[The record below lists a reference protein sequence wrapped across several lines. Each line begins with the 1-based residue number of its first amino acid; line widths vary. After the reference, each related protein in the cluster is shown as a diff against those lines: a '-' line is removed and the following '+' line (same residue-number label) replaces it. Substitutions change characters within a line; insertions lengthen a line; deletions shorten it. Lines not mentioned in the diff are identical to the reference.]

1 VAVPDRADTQP
12 APAGSAGSER
22 IQAGQVAF
30 TAVGVKK
37 HYPGVKALDG
47 VDLEGYAGEVLAV
60 CGANGAGK
68 STFAKLLAGVD
79 TPTDG
84 EISIAGYPH
93 PVRNAAEAEQA
104 GVLMMHQEPLIIDD
118 FTVGENV
125 WLYKLRMG
133 RDIRPWATK
142 VDTNNARTREILQG
156 VGLGHLRTNQLARDL
171 GPGQRQMLSLSRAA
185 VTNHK
190 IMILDETT
198 ASTSEEHFKDILD
211 LVRRERA
218 AGTHIMFVSHRL
230 NEVFAMSDRIVV
242 LRNGRLV
249 DIVKTSESDPD
260 EVTTLMI
267 GQALK
272 ALDRPA
278 PVDTAAR
285 APVISVRDLH
295 GGSANGV
302 SLEVHPGEI
311 VGLYGLVG
319 SGRSSVARSITGQ
332 KPAAGGTITIHGEE
346 VQLKSPGAAL
356 RKRVAYLTEDRRLEG
371 FVKDFD
377 NGENMSLVVLP
388 RMAKGGVVQAGVEKN
403 RVRELI
409 SEYQV
414 KGGPRTY
421 TSTLSGGNQQK
432 VVVAK
437 WLESDPDFVVL
448 DEPTKGIDVGAR
460 NNIYEIIH
468 AVAARGKGVLVVS
481 SEAEELLSLCHRILV
496 MRNGQVVDE
505 FDPETAD
512 TDLLIR
518 TALRGRQESRADD
531 LDAGS
536 TGPPDRTGPR
546 SGSTVLPSRPTDLE
560 TRGTTT

>member
-1 VAVPDRADTQP
+1 MATAVQEESVPQP
-12 APAGSAGSER
+12 TRE
-22 IQAGQVAF
+22 VAF

-47 VDLEGYAGEVLAV
+47 VDIEGYRGEVLAI

-84 EISIAGYPH
+84 EIRVAGYDH
-93 PVRNAAEAEQA
+93 VIRNAAEAEQA

-133 RDIRPWATK
+133 SDIRPWATK
-142 VDTNNARTREILQG
+142 VDANSQRTREVLRK
-156 VGLGHLRTNQLARDL
+156 VGLGELRTTDLARHL
-171 GPGQRQMLSLSRAA
+171 GPGQRQMLSLSRAE
-185 VTNHK
+185 VTTHK

-198 ASTSEEHFKDILD
+198 ASTSEEHFNDILD
-211 LVRRERA
+211 LVRRERE
-218 AGTHIMFVSHRL
+218 AGTCILFVSHRL

-242 LRNGRLV
+242 LRNGTLV
-249 DIVKTSESDPD
+249 DIVNAADSNPD
-260 EVTTLMI
+260 EITTLMI

-278 PVDTAAR
+278 PAQTEGED
-285 APVISVRDLH
+285 PVISVRDLY
-295 GGSANGV
+295 GGTAAGV
-302 SLEVHPGEI
+302 SLDVFPGEI

-332 KPAAGGTITIHGEE
+332 KPAASGTIAIHGQT
-346 VQLKSPGAAL
+346 VQLNSPGAAL
-356 RKRVAYLTEDRRLEG
+356 AKRVAYLTEDRRLEG

-377 NGENMSLVVLP
+377 NGANMSLVVLP
-388 RMAKGGVVQAGVEKN
+388 RMAKGGVIDANREKT
-403 RVRELI
+403 RIKELI
-409 SEYQV
+409 GEYQV
-414 KGGPRTY
+414 KGGPKTM
-421 TSTLSGGNQQK
+421 TTALSGGNQQK

-460 NNIYEIIH
+460 SNIYEIIH

-496 MRNGQVVDE
+496 MRNGEIVAE
-505 FDPETAD
+505 FDPEQAT
-512 TDLLIR
+512 TDDLIR
-518 TALRGRQESRADD
+518 TALSHKD
-531 LDAGS
+531 
-536 TGPPDRTGPR
+536 
-546 SGSTVLPSRPTDLE
+546 
-560 TRGTTT
+560 

>member
-1 VAVPDRADTQP
+1 MAAEQIEAAAEALP
-12 APAGSAGSER
+12 
-22 IQAGQVAF
+22 AGQVAF

-47 VDLEGYAGEVLAV
+47 VDLQGFAGEVLAV

-79 TPTDG
+79 TPTEG
-84 EISIAGYPH
+84 EITVTGYPH
-93 PVRNAAEAEQA
+93 AVRNAAEAEQA

-133 RDIRPWATK
+133 RDIRPWARK
-142 VDTNNARTREILQG
+142 VDSNSARTREVLRD
-156 VGLGHLRTNQLARDL
+156 VGLGHLRTDEVARTL

-185 VTNHK
+185 VTTHK

-198 ASTSEEHFKDILD
+198 ASTSEEHFGDILD
-211 LVRRERA
+211 LVRREKQ
-218 AGTHIMFVSHRL
+218 AGTSIMFVSHRL
-230 NEVFAMSDRIVV
+230 NEVFAMSDRIAV
-242 LRNGRLV
+242 LRNGTLV
-249 DIVKTSESDPD
+249 KVLKTSETDAD

-278 PVDTAAR
+278 PAQVEGKQ
-285 APVISVRDLH
+285 PVISVRDLR
-295 GGSANGV
+295 GGSADGV
-302 SLEVHPGEI
+302 SFDVFPGEV

-332 KPAAGGTITIHGEE
+332 KQAAGGTITVNGDV
-346 VQLKSPGAAL
+346 VQLSSPGAAL
-356 RKRVAYLTEDRRLEG
+356 RRRIAYLTEDRRLEG

-388 RMAKGGVVQAGVEKN
+388 RMAKGGVVQAGVEKS

-409 SEYQV
+409 GEYQV
-414 KGGPRTY
+414 KGGPKTY
-421 TSTLSGGNQQK
+421 TRTLSGGNQQK

-437 WLESDPDFVVL
+437 WLEADPDFVVL

-460 NNIYEIIH
+460 SNIYEIIH
-468 AVAARGKGVLVVS
+468 ALAARGKAVLVVS

-496 MRNGQVVDE
+496 MRGGRIAAE
-505 FDPETAD
+505 FDPEDAD
-512 TDLLIR
+512 TDDLIR
-518 TALRGRQESRADD
+518 TALHAD
-531 LDAGS
+531 
-536 TGPPDRTGPR
+536 
-546 SGSTVLPSRPTDLE
+546 
-560 TRGTTT
+560 